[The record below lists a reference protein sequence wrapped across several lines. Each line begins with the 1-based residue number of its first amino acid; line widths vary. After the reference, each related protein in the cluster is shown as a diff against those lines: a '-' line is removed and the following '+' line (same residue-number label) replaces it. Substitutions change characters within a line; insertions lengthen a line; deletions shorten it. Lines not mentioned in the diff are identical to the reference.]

1 MKQAMAL
8 TTFEQLKAISD
19 PLRAE
24 MIMKLVETSYTG
36 QQLAVLLE
44 TSRPKI
50 HYHLK
55 ELEKNGLIEVI
66 RTEEKNG
73 IIQKFY
79 RAAARGFFPSED
91 LLPYAEELS
100 ESTRQ
105 LYVQMA
111 NKTKSAILTAPESS
125 FAKAAGSTDPKDWDK
140 VGSIWEISATEAD
153 FQEFIQG
160 LFGLMEKLREKSE
173 AAEYDSNGKLYHFS
187 AYGFEIDTPSF
198 DQVEMEEE
206 D

>member
-1 MKQAMAL
+1 MKQAMEL

-44 TSRPKI
+44 ISRPKI

-73 IIQKFY
+73 IVQKFY
-79 RAAARGFFPSED
+79 RAKARGFFPSEN

-105 LYVQMA
+105 LFVQMA
-111 NKTKSAILTAPESS
+111 NKTKSVILTAPESS
-125 FAKAAGSTDPKDWDK
+125 FSKAAGSTDPKDWDAI
-140 VGSIWEISATEAD
+140 GSMWEISATEAD
-153 FQEFIQG
+153 FKEFIQG
-160 LFGLMEKLREKSE
+160 LYSLMQKLHDKSE
-173 AAEYDSNGKLYHFS
+173 QAENDLDRKLYHFS
-187 AYGFEIDTPSF
+187 AFGFEIDTPSF
-198 DQVEMEEE
+198 DQIELEEE
-206 D
+206 E

>member
-24 MIMKLVETSYTG
+24 MIMKLIETSHTG

-66 RTEEKNG
+66 RTEEKHG

-79 RAAARGFFPSED
+79 RAAARGFFHRKICFLMQKNS
-91 LLPYAEELS
+91 
-100 ESTRQ
+100 
-105 LYVQMA
+105 A
-111 NKTKSAILTAPESS
+111 NRR
-125 FAKAAGSTDPKDWDK
+125 GSYIYK
-140 VGSIWEISATEAD
+140 
-153 FQEFIQG
+153 
-160 LFGLMEKLREKSE
+160 
-173 AAEYDSNGKLYHFS
+173 
-187 AYGFEIDTPSF
+187 
-198 DQVEMEEE
+198 
-206 D
+206 

>member
-8 TTFEQLKAISD
+8 TTLEQLKAISD

-24 MIMKLVETSYTG
+24 MMMKLVETSYTG

-66 RTEEKNG
+66 RTEEKHG

-79 RAAARGFFPSED
+79 RAAARGFFPSEN

-105 LYVQMA
+105 LYIQMT
-111 NKTKSAILTAPESS
+111 NKTRSAVLAAPESS
-125 FAKAAGSTDPKDWDK
+125 FAKIAGSTDPKDWDAI
-140 VGSIWEISATEAD
+140 GSIWEVSATEAD
-153 FQEFIQG
+153 FKEFIQG
-160 LFGLMEKLREKSE
+160 LAGLMQTLREKSE
-173 AAEYDSNGKLYHFS
+173 AAENDPDGKLYHFS
-187 AYGFEIDTPSF
+187 AFGFEIDTPSF
-198 DQVEMEEE
+198 DQIELEEE